1 MIALP
6 DPEAM
11 RADERRLEV
20 AGILADGLLRRVRA
34 ARTAISP
41 AGQIVAEVP
50 EKRLDA
56 PAESRLSMA
65 QRPGG

>member
-1 MIALP
+1 MIAIP
-6 DPEAM
+6 DPETM
-11 RADERRLEV
+11 TADERRLEV
-20 AGILADGLLRRVRA
+20 ADILAGGLLRRVLAARA
-34 ARTAISP
+34 AMSS

-56 PAESRLSMA
+56 PAESRLSVA